1 MNDIINKMFY
11 LEDSTVGSKVMR
23 LKFVSIEVE
32 LEFNYISH
40 IFSKARIDVSGITL
54 FMSPST
60 VLNFNVDTIDNLKV
74 LGKD

>member
-54 FMSPST
+54 FMSPSAA
-60 VLNFNVDTIDNLKV
+60 LNFNVDTNDNLKV